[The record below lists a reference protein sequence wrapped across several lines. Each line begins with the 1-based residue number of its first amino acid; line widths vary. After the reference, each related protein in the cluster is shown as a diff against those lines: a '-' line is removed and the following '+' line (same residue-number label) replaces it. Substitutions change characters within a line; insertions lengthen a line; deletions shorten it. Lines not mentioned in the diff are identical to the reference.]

1 MELRTLGNSGICVS
15 SVALGTWPMSGMTS
29 VDVNETDSLATIAA
43 AVEAGINFFDT
54 AYCYGAKG
62 ESEKLLARALGG
74 RRKEMIIATKGG
86 IHWDAA
92 GQQTVDGRPDTL
104 RQECEE
110 SLRRLNTDWVDLL
123 YLHRP
128 DPKVP
133 VAESAG
139 ELKRLMEEGK
149 TRSVGVSN
157 ASVEQLKSFAAV
169 CPVAAYQPCYNM
181 LQREIEAD
189 TLPWCREHEV
199 AVCAYWPLMKGL
211 LTAKFARDHQFAPH
225 DGRKKYPMYQGTEWK
240 KNQDF
245 LDELRSIAAET
256 GRTVPQVVVNWTIHQ
271 PGITSALCG
280 AKRPG
285 QIHETAAAMGWK
297 LSDAHLARIE
307 KALERRGK
315 IVSRTAV

>member
-1 MELRTLGNSGICVS
+1 MDLQTLGNSGIRVS
-15 SVALGTWPMSGMTS
+15 SVALGTWPMAGMTS
-29 VDVNETDSLATIAA
+29 VDVNEVDSLATIAA

-54 AYCYGAKG
+54 AYCYGAEG
-62 ESEKLLARALGG
+62 ESEKLLARALGS
-74 RRKEMIIATKGG
+74 RRKEMVIATKGG

-92 GQQTVDGRPDTL
+92 GQRTVDGRPDTL

-123 YLHRP
+123 YLHAP

-149 TRSVGVSN
+149 TRSVGISN
-157 ASVEQLKSFAAV
+157 ASVEQLKSFAAA

-189 TLPWCREHEV
+189 TLPWCRDHEV
-199 AVCAYWPLMKGL
+199 AVCVYWPLMKGL

-225 DGRKKYPMYQGTEWK
+225 DGRNKYPMYQGLEWG

-245 LDELRSIAAET
+245 LAELRGIAAET
-256 GRTVPQVVVNWTIHQ
+256 DHTVPQVVVNWTIHQ

-285 QIHETAAAMGWK
+285 QICETAAAMGWK
-297 LSDAHLARIE
+297 LSNDHLARIE
-307 KALERRGK
+307 LALERRGK